1 MFSEDIE
8 RDRDINELRP
18 CYGSF
23 HDRVFYE
30 NNWRLLTVTKFLR
43 NKMLSSY
50 SVTGPRHRQ
59 SFCLNSLRDQY

>member
-30 NNWRLLTVTKFLR
+30 NN
-43 NKMLSSY
+43 
-50 SVTGPRHRQ
+50 
-59 SFCLNSLRDQY
+59 